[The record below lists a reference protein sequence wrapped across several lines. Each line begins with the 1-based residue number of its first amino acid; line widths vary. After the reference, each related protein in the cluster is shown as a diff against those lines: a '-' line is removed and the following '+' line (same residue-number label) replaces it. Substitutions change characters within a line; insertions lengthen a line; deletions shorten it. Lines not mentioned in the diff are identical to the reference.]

1 METIT
6 LKMRFEYYKNLYE
19 QIYNTKITYPEFM
32 ECIMS
37 KLEQEIR
44 DKTSKL
50 DGYQILKPKTLK
62 GEDYQYD
69 YDK

>member
-6 LKMRFEYYKNLYE
+6 VRMRLEYYWKLYME
-19 QIYNTKITYPEFM
+19 VYGRECAYPEFI
-32 ECIMS
+32 ESLCA

-50 DGYQILKPKTLK
+50 DGYQIIKPKTI
-62 GEDYQYD
+62 GQEEFNYD
-69 YDK
+69 YS

>member
-6 LKMRFEYYKNLYE
+6 IKMRLEYYWNLYKE
-19 QIYNTKITYPEFM
+19 IYGIECTYPEFI
-32 ECIMS
+32 ESIFS

-50 DGYQILKPKTLK
+50 DGYQIIKPKTLK
-62 GEDYQYD
+62 GEEFKYEY
-69 YDK
+69 